1 MLNLNLQGFSFSKT
15 ISKTFSKT
23 LLLTTLAFFSLGA
36 INTASSQTKPQPQ
49 KGTASMST
57 NPRVNL
63 KTNLGDIVIEL
74 NAEKAPKSAENF
86 LMYAREGAYDN
97 TIFHRVMDGFMVQ
110 GGGFEPGMKQKPTHA
125 PIDNEAANGLKND
138 KYTVAMARTNDPHSA
153 TSQFFINVANNE
165 FLNFK
170 TPSGNGWGYAV
181 FGKVVKGEDIVD
193 KIRAVKTGT
202 TGGHQ
207 NVPTTD
213 VVIEKVTIVE

>member
-1 MLNLNLQGFSFSKT
+1 
-15 ISKTFSKT
+15 
-23 LLLTTLAFFSLGA
+23 
-36 INTASSQTKPQPQ
+36 
-49 KGTASMST
+49 MST

-63 KTNLGDIVIEL
+63 KTNMGDIVIEL

-86 LMYAREGAYDN
+86 LMYAREGAYNN

-125 PIDNEAANGLKND
+125 PIDNEAANGLKNE

-170 TPSGNGWGYAV
+170 SPSGNGWGYAV
-181 FGKVVKGEDIVD
+181 FGKVVQGEDIVD
-193 KIRAVKTGT
+193 KIRAVKTGNS
-202 TGGHQ
+202 GPHQ

-213 VVIEKVTIVE
+213 VIIEQVTIVE

>member
-1 MLNLNLQGFSFSKT
+1 MLNLRLNRFGKS
-15 ISKTFSKT
+15 
-23 LLLTTLAFFSLGA
+23 LLVTTLIFFTLGA
-36 INTASSQTKPQPQ
+36 SQIAASQPKTQPQ
-49 KGTASMST
+49 KGTASMSK

-63 KTNLGDIVIEL
+63 KTNMGDIVIEL

-86 LMYAREGAYDN
+86 LMYAREGAYNN

-165 FLNFK
+165 FLNF
-170 TPSGNGWGYAV
+170 TAPSGNGWGYAV
-181 FGKVVKGEDIVD
+181 FGKVVQGEDVVD
-193 KIRAVKTGT
+193 KIRAVKTGNA
-202 TGGHQ
+202 GPHQ
-207 NVPTTD
+207 NVPSTD
-213 VVIEKVTIVE
+213 VVIEQVTIIE

>member
-1 MLNLNLQGFSFSKT
+1 MFNLRLNRFGKS
-15 ISKTFSKT
+15 
-23 LLLTTLAFFSLGA
+23 LLATTLIFFTLGSIQIA
-36 INTASSQTKPQPQ
+36 ASQPKTQPQ

-63 KTNLGDIVIEL
+63 KTNMGDIVIEL

-86 LMYAREGAYDN
+86 LMYAREGAYNN

-165 FLNFK
+165 FLNF
-170 TPSGNGWGYAV
+170 TAPSGNGWGYAV
-181 FGKVVKGEDIVD
+181 FGKVVQGEDVVD
-193 KIRAVKTGT
+193 KIRAVKTGNA
-202 TGGHQ
+202 GPHQ

-213 VVIEKVTIVE
+213 VVIEQATIIE

>member
-1 MLNLNLQGFSFSKT
+1 MFNLRLNRFGKS
-15 ISKTFSKT
+15 
-23 LLLTTLAFFSLGA
+23 LLATTLIFFTLGSIQIA
-36 INTASSQTKPQPQ
+36 ASQPKTQPQ

-63 KTNLGDIVIEL
+63 KTNMGDIVIEL

-86 LMYAREGAYDN
+86 LMYAREGAYNN

-165 FLNFK
+165 FLNF
-170 TPSGNGWGYAV
+170 TAPSGNGWGYAV
-181 FGKVVKGEDIVD
+181 FGKVVQGEDVID
-193 KIRAVKTGT
+193 KIRAVKTGNA
-202 TGGHQ
+202 GPHQ

-213 VVIEKVTIVE
+213 VIIEQATIIE

>member
-1 MLNLNLQGFSFSKT
+1 MFNLRLNRFGKS
-15 ISKTFSKT
+15 
-23 LLLTTLAFFSLGA
+23 LLATTLIFFTLGSIQIA
-36 INTASSQTKPQPQ
+36 ASQPKTQPQ

-63 KTNLGDIVIEL
+63 KTNMGDIVIEL

-86 LMYAREGAYDN
+86 LMYAREGAYNN

-125 PIDNEAANGLKND
+125 PIDNEAANGLKNE

-165 FLNFK
+165 FLNF
-170 TPSGNGWGYAV
+170 TAPSGNGWGYAV
-181 FGKVVKGEDIVD
+181 FGKVVQGEDVVD
-193 KIRAVKTGT
+193 KIRAVKTGNA
-202 TGGHQ
+202 GPHQ

-213 VVIEKVTIVE
+213 VVIEQATIIE

>member
-1 MLNLNLQGFSFSKT
+1 MFNLRLNRFGKS
-15 ISKTFSKT
+15 
-23 LLLTTLAFFSLGA
+23 LLATTLIFFTLGSIQIA
-36 INTASSQTKPQPQ
+36 ASQPKTQPQ

-63 KTNLGDIVIEL
+63 KTNMGDIVIEL

-86 LMYAREGAYDN
+86 LMYAREGAYNN

-138 KYTVAMARTNDPHSA
+138 KYTVAMARTSDPHSA

-165 FLNFK
+165 FLNF
-170 TPSGNGWGYAV
+170 TAPSGNGWGYAV
-181 FGKVVKGEDIVD
+181 FGKVVQGEDVVD
-193 KIRAVKTGT
+193 KIRAVKTGNA
-202 TGGHQ
+202 GPHQ

-213 VVIEKVTIVE
+213 VVIEQATIIE

>member
-1 MLNLNLQGFSFSKT
+1 MLNLRLNRFGKS
-15 ISKTFSKT
+15 
-23 LLLTTLAFFSLGA
+23 LLVTTLIFFTLGA
-36 INTASSQTKPQPQ
+36 TQIAASQPKTQPQ
-49 KGTASMST
+49 KGTASMSK

-63 KTNLGDIVIEL
+63 KTNMGDIVIEL

-86 LMYAREGAYDN
+86 LMYAREGAYNN

-165 FLNFK
+165 FLNF
-170 TPSGNGWGYAV
+170 TAPSGNGWGYAV
-181 FGKVVKGEDIVD
+181 FGKVVQGEDVVD
-193 KIRAVKTGT
+193 KIRAVKTGNA
-202 TGGHQ
+202 GPHQ
-207 NVPTTD
+207 NVPSTD
-213 VVIEKVTIVE
+213 VVIEQVTIIE

>member
-1 MLNLNLQGFSFSKT
+1 MFNLRLNRFGKS
-15 ISKTFSKT
+15 
-23 LLLTTLAFFSLGA
+23 LLATTLIFFTLGSIQIA
-36 INTASSQTKPQPQ
+36 ASQPKTQPQ

-63 KTNLGDIVIEL
+63 KTNMGDIVIEL

-86 LMYAREGAYDN
+86 LMYVREGAYNN

-165 FLNFK
+165 FLNF
-170 TPSGNGWGYAV
+170 TAPSGNGWGYAV
-181 FGKVVKGEDIVD
+181 FGKVVQGEDVVD
-193 KIRAVKTGT
+193 KIRAVKTGNA
-202 TGGHQ
+202 GPHQ

-213 VVIEKVTIVE
+213 VVIEQATIIE